1 MPGGGPART
10 GPVESPAATDG
21 VRCVIVDDND
31 RFVRTVSELLVR
43 DGFEVVGAARDRA
56 QGLGLVTDVSPEVA
70 IVDLYLGQGSGVDL
84 IADIVRA
91 GLAPRAFLILVSA
104 CAEDDL
110 RQVFMLSAADGYL
123 PKLNLSAGAIRH
135 MLGRN
140 GS

>member
-1 MPGGGPART
+1 MGPAK
-10 GPVESPAATDG
+10 SPAATDG
-21 VRCVIVDDND
+21 VRCVIVDDDD
-31 RFVRTVSELLVR
+31 RFVRAASELLVR
-43 DGFEVVGAARDRA
+43 DGFHVVGAARDRT

-70 IVDLYLGQGSGVDL
+70 IVDLHLGQGSGVEL

-91 GLAPRAFLILVSA
+91 GLAARVFLILVSS

-123 PKLNLSAGAIRH
+123 PKLNLSVGAIRH
-135 MLGRN
+135 MLGQS